1 MRFPWT
7 RRIELREDTRTGFSE
22 QSIDAAVEAATG
34 ASPELAAARTAAAEF
49 GVGLFAR
56 AFASATVD
64 PPVAALTPVVLASLI
79 RRLLLTG
86 NAVYRVRVSPR
97 TGIALDAASSFD
109 ITGRS
114 NPETWFYRMDIPAPS
129 VVERAHARYASV
141 VHIRINA
148 ASESPWL
155 GSSPLA
161 SAGLSSRLLSRLE
174 LRMSE
179 EAGSRSGY
187 LLPIPSGTPEEIQD
201 GLKRDLANM
210 KGNVG
215 LVESTA
221 AGWGQGRD
229 NAPQVDWQH
238 RRFGAT
244 IPVGNIEI
252 RRDASADVL
261 GVIGVPPAMWKAT
274 DGTSLRE
281 GYRQFLASGLRAYAT
296 LIESELSLK
305 LERPL
310 RLNFSRL
317 AAADVS
323 GRARAY
329 GVLVTN
335 GMSDADAREIT
346 GIDD

>member
-1 MRFPWT
+1 M
-7 RRIELREDTRTGFSE
+7 
-22 QSIDAAVEAATG
+22 VH
-34 ASPELAAARTAAAEF
+34 
-49 GVGLFAR
+49 V
-56 AFASATVD
+56 
-64 PPVAALTPVVLASLI
+64 
-79 RRLLLTG
+79 RL
-86 NAVYRVRVSPR
+86 
-97 TGIALDAASSFD
+97 
-109 ITGRS
+109 
-114 NPETWFYRMDIPAPS
+114 
-129 VVERAHARYASV
+129 
-141 VHIRINA
+141 NA

-221 AGWGQGRD
+221 AGWGQGRA

-252 RRDASADVL
+252 EARRIGGRARSHRRSARHVES
-261 GVIGVPPAMWKAT
+261 
-274 DGTSLRE
+274 DGRNCLARE
-281 GYRQFLASGLRAYAT
+281 AYRQFLASGLRAYAT